1 MKTKQFAAFLFFAA
15 AMTAFVACDKDDDD
29 ETDITA
35 DKVAGSY
42 SITYSL
48 ATTKYFSN
56 MYTDESGNSVVLTQV
71 GDTTV
76 SVAFT
81 SSTWG
86 TFAINAGVS
95 VENGVY
101 IISGEGSVEMV
112 AHGETKSY
120 DATVEGTFADGAFT
134 SLVFTAPSVM
144 GGTAITVYNTTV
156 NAAYSVAG
164 EYNGTLS
171 AKIESMGLDCGS
183 VDNQTITITAAEDG
197 TIGVAIPAFTYAK
210 MGTTIPAATLNGI
223 AVAAAEDGSYT
234 IGETE
239 FSETVTVDGAEKT
252 YSGTMSGTISANKKA
267 TIVYELKYG
276 KMPMA
281 ITFTFETSAE

>member
-15 AMTAFVACDKDDDD
+15 AMTAFVACDKDDDAPVA
-29 ETDITA
+29 ETPD
-35 DKVAGSY
+35 VA
-42 SITYSL
+42 
-48 ATTKYFSN
+48 
-56 MYTDESGNSVVLTQV
+56 
-71 GDTTV
+71 
-76 SVAFT
+76 SVA
-81 SSTWG
+81 
-86 TFAINAGVS
+86 
-95 VENGVY
+95 
-101 IISGEGSVEMV
+101 
-112 AHGETKSY
+112 
-120 DATVEGTFADGAFT
+120 TV
-134 SLVFTAPSVM
+134 
-144 GGTAITVYNTTV
+144 
-156 NAAYSVAG
+156 VAG

-171 AKIESMGLDCGS
+171 AKIESMSLDCGS